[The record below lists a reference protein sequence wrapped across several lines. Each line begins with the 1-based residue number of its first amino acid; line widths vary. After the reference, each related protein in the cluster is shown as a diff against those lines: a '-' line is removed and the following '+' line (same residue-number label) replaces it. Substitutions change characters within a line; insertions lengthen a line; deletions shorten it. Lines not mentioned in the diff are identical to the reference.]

1 MQVSG
6 DQLRRI
12 LEQQEHEVA
21 VYDSRSFSRGT
32 VRPKVA
38 LKLISAAS
46 YVGIG
51 NGKRI
56 RAIRP
61 LNGNMTIGQ
70 LHQASHRT
78 RRPRNERGVLFAPDW
93 VLEHRK

>member
-32 VRPKVA
+32 VRPSVA
-38 LKLISAAS
+38 LKLIGAGS

-51 NGKRI
+51 SGKRI

-70 LHQASHRT
+70 LHQASHLT
-78 RRPRNERGVLFAPDW
+78 RRPRDERGMLFAPDW
-93 VLEHRK
+93 VLEHKR

>member
-1 MQVSG
+1 MQVAG

-12 LEQQEHEVA
+12 LEQQKHEVV
-21 VYDSRSFSRGT
+21 VYDSRSFSRGS
-32 VRPKVA
+32 VRPAVA
-38 LKLISAAS
+38 LKLIGAGS

-51 NGKRI
+51 SGKRI

-70 LHQASHRT
+70 LHHASHLT
-78 RRPRNERGVLFAPDW
+78 RRPRDERGVLFAPDW
-93 VLEHRK
+93 VVEHRK

>member
-32 VRPKVA
+32 VRPKV
-38 LKLISAAS
+38 
-46 YVGIG
+46 
-51 NGKRI
+51 
-56 RAIRP
+56 P
-61 LNGNMTIGQ
+61 
-70 LHQASHRT
+70 
-78 RRPRNERGVLFAPDW
+78 
-93 VLEHRK
+93 